1 MNRLNRVE
9 DFVIKNENL
18 SVALEPDAASV
29 SYQNDPFGSQH
40 PNDPTSLSTS
50 PLLSKNGLANKYT
63 NKLYPT
69 IRHTFRNKYPG
80 WKKRFSCPF
89 KNYIHCSSPGLQDR
103 NDRVS
108 TCMRGLHQYNTFRIM
123 EKRISIQVGK
133 HIHPSHY

>member
-1 MNRLNRVE
+1 MNRVE

-18 SVALEPDAASV
+18 SVALEPDAESV

-69 IRHTFRNKYPG
+69 IRHTFR
-80 WKKRFSCPF
+80 
-89 KNYIHCSSPGLQDR
+89 
-103 NDRVS
+103 
-108 TCMRGLHQYNTFRIM
+108 IM

-133 HIHPSHY
+133 KDLVVHSRIIYIAVALGCRIEMTGFLHVCGVCTNIILSGSWKKE